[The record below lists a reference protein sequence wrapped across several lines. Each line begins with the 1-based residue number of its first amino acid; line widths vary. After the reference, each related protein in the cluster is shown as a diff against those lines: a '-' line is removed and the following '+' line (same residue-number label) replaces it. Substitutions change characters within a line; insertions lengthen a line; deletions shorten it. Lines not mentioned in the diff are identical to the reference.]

1 MVTNKNQHLTQ
12 DDRNVIAI
20 GIVNGSSKK
29 AIADNLGKDKSTI
42 GKEIR
47 AHRYLSH
54 KSTLS
59 LECENYAHCKF
70 KRKNCTVN
78 CPDYSK
84 FRCKRRDRTPG
95 ACNGCEKLKSC
106 RFDKYLYKP
115 TIAYE
120 EYRSELV
127 ESRTG
132 INLTSSE
139 AVELGNTIKPLLLKG
154 HSPYQIIAAH
164 PELGIS
170 EKTLY
175 NYIEQGVFECV
186 GIANIDLRIKVKRKM
201 TAKKKTIY
209 KKRQDRKFLVGRLYT
224 DYQSYVESEEIT
236 HILQMDT
243 VYNDI
248 SNGPF
253 IQTFKFIKYGLLFA
267 VYHDT
272 KTAAD
277 MVDGLAVLDSI
288 LGKSLFEQEAHITLT
303 DRGGEFTDAEHMEKR
318 DDGTRRTRVFYCDP
332 MQSGQKGSLENM
344 HRELRYILPNEVDL
358 RSIGLTDQTSLNVA
372 ISHINSSAKEHLNG
386 KSPFELCEFMCP
398 ELAQKLYEFGL
409 QKIDKDEVILRPSVL
424 THK

>member
-1 MVTNKNQHLTQ
+1 
-12 DDRNVIAI
+12 
-20 GIVNGSSKK
+20 
-29 AIADNLGKDKSTI
+29 
-42 GKEIR
+42 
-47 AHRYLSH
+47 
-54 KSTLS
+54 
-59 LECENYAHCKF
+59 
-70 KRKNCTVN
+70 
-78 CPDYSK
+78 
-84 FRCKRRDRTPG
+84 
-95 ACNGCEKLKSC
+95 
-106 RFDKYLYKP
+106 
-115 TIAYE
+115 
-120 EYRSELV
+120 
-127 ESRTG
+127 
-132 INLTSSE
+132 
-139 AVELGNTIKPLLLKG
+139 
-154 HSPYQIIAAH
+154 
-164 PELGIS
+164 
-170 EKTLY
+170 
-175 NYIEQGVFECV
+175 
-186 GIANIDLRIKVKRKM
+186 M

-398 ELAQKLYEFGL
+398 ELAQKLMNWSTEN
-409 QKIDKDEVILRPSVL
+409 R
-424 THK
+424 

>member
-1 MVTNKNQHLTQ
+1 MATNKNKHLTQ

-209 KKRQDRKFLVGRLYT
+209 KKRQDRKFLLDGFTQITNPMLSLRKSHTFYKWIQSIMTFPMDRLSRLSNSSNMGSCLLY
-224 DYQSYVESEEIT
+224 IT
-236 HILQMDT
+236 TRRLLQ
-243 VYNDI
+243 I
-248 SNGPF
+248 W
-253 IQTFKFIKYGLLFA
+253 
-267 VYHDT
+267 
-272 KTAAD
+272 
-277 MVDGLAVLDSI
+277 
-288 LGKSLFEQEAHITLT
+288 LT
-303 DRGGEFTDAEHMEKR
+303 D
-318 DDGTRRTRVFYCDP
+318 
-332 MQSGQKGSLENM
+332 
-344 HRELRYILPNEVDL
+344 
-358 RSIGLTDQTSLNVA
+358 
-372 ISHINSSAKEHLNG
+372 
-386 KSPFELCEFMCP
+386 
-398 ELAQKLYEFGL
+398 
-409 QKIDKDEVILRPSVL
+409 
-424 THK
+424 

>member
-1 MVTNKNQHLTQ
+1 M
-12 DDRNVIAI
+12 
-20 GIVNGSSKK
+20 
-29 AIADNLGKDKSTI
+29 
-42 GKEIR
+42 
-47 AHRYLSH
+47 
-54 KSTLS
+54 
-59 LECENYAHCKF
+59 
-70 KRKNCTVN
+70 
-78 CPDYSK
+78 
-84 FRCKRRDRTPG
+84 
-95 ACNGCEKLKSC
+95 
-106 RFDKYLYKP
+106 
-115 TIAYE
+115 
-120 EYRSELV
+120 
-127 ESRTG
+127 
-132 INLTSSE
+132 TSSE

-358 RSIGLTDQTSLNVA
+358 RSIGLTDQTVYNDISNGPFIQTFKFIKYGLLFAVYHDTKTAADMVDGLAVLDSILGKSLFEQEAHITLTDRGGEFTDAEHMEKRDDGTRRTRVFYCDPMQSGQKGSLENMHRELRYILPNEVDLRSIGLTDQTSLNVA

-409 QKIDKDEVILRPSVL
+409 QKIEKDEVILRPSIL

>member
-1 MVTNKNQHLTQ
+1 MATNKNKHLTQ

-29 AIADNLGKDKSTI
+29 AIADNLGKGKSTI

-186 GIANIDLRIKVKRKM
+186 GL
-201 TAKKKTIY
+201 
-209 KKRQDRKFLVGRLYT
+209 L
-224 DYQSYVESEEIT
+224 
-236 HILQMDT
+236 IL
-243 VYNDI
+243 
-248 SNGPF
+248 
-253 IQTFKFIKYGLLFA
+253 TF
-267 VYHDT
+267 V
-272 KTAAD
+272 
-277 MVDGLAVLDSI
+277 
-288 LGKSLFEQEAHITLT
+288 
-303 DRGGEFTDAEHMEKR
+303 
-318 DDGTRRTRVFYCDP
+318 
-332 MQSGQKGSLENM
+332 
-344 HRELRYILPNEVDL
+344 
-358 RSIGLTDQTSLNVA
+358 
-372 ISHINSSAKEHLNG
+372 
-386 KSPFELCEFMCP
+386 
-398 ELAQKLYEFGL
+398 
-409 QKIDKDEVILRPSVL
+409 
-424 THK
+424 